1 MRATGRLKNSAGVSI
16 LEVLIALIITGII
29 TTAIFRLYVT
39 QHKNYLIQDDITEIQ
54 QSARAAIDEL
64 SRHIRVAGNNLPNG
78 IAPLEA
84 SNTNPDTITLT
95 YRVDNC
101 QAVLDS
107 TMAYPGAELACGS
120 SVSCFNTGDWVYIF
134 HPDSGGGEWFT
145 ITGLVTG
152 SNIIQHSTPLSQA
165 YVKDAIVIS
174 LQQVKF
180 YVDETTDPSH
190 PNLMLKLPGQ
200 TPQVYAENISDI
212 EFRYRLKNGTVVDLP
227 ILVDDVREVIMTI
240 TARSRTPDAE
250 DSGDP
255 YRTRTYTSSVNIRNL
270 GA

>member
-1 MRATGRLKNSAGVSI
+1 MRIPERLKAKAGVSI

-39 QHKNYLIQDDITEIQ
+39 QHKNYIIQDDITEIQ

-64 SRHIRVAGNNLPNG
+64 SRHIRVAGNDLPTG
-78 IAPLEA
+78 IAPLAA

-101 QAVLDS
+101 ETTLDS
-107 TMAYPGAELACGS
+107 NMSYTGEELACGS
-120 SVSCFNTGDWVYIF
+120 SVSCFQAGDWVYIF

-145 ITGLVTG
+145 ITGLVLG
-152 SNIIQHSTPLSQA
+152 SNHIQHATPLSHA
-165 YVKDAIVIS
+165 YAKDAIVIS

-180 YVDETTDPSH
+180 YIDNTTDPTH
-190 PNLMLKLPGQ
+190 PNLMLELPGQ
-200 TPQVYAENISDI
+200 APQVYAENISDL
-212 EFRYRLKNGTVVDLP
+212 EFRYRLKNGTIVDAP
-227 ILVDDVREVIMTI
+227 ILVDDVREVLLTI
-240 TARSRTPDAE
+240 TARSRTPDTE
-250 DSGDP
+250 DTDDP
-255 YRTRTYTSSVNIRNL
+255 YRSRTYTSSVNIRNL